1 MMMLHRPEF
10 LLSTCRDS
18 TYHLDVSAFNSKG
31 FSFHEYLS
39 TSLSSA
45 AHSMP
50 IIQLNDQE
58 TRQVTVLSMSGI
70 TLSGHA
76 VYNQSHTIT
85 DSMTKDFLT
94 NAQVTALFL
103 PNGG

>member
-1 MMMLHRPEF
+1 MLRRHEF
-10 LLSTCRDS
+10 LLSTFRDS
-18 TYHLDVSAFNSKG
+18 IYHLDVSAFNSKG
-31 FSFHEYLS
+31 FSFHGYLS
-39 TSLSSA
+39 TLLSSA

-50 IIQLNDQE
+50 IIQFNGQGA
-58 TRQVTVLSMSGI
+58 RQVTVLTMSGI

-85 DSMTKDFLT
+85 DYMTKGFVT
-94 NAQVTALFL
+94 NAQFTALFL